1 MAKIIRAIC
10 TTASADDTM
19 GRVKLKSE
27 GVWNQETELVPSL
40 NGCAL
45 NKNDVVYVSVEDS
58 YYNPLILGKADR
70 NNIVLNLLV
79 DRVNILEDKV
89 NELIDKQNDVI
100 NALATKMLATGEGV
114 VWNGAVYF
122 GSVPTPDA
130 GGNVQVQVGPIG
142 TKLKKTTLKD
152 IEDNYK

>member
-10 TTASADDTM
+10 TTASAEDKM

-27 GVWNQETELVPSL
+27 GVWSQETELVPSL

-45 NKNDVVYVSVEDS
+45 NKGDVVYVSVEDS

-70 NNIVLNLLV
+70 NEIVLNLLV
-79 DRVNILEDKV
+79 EKINGLEDKI
-89 NELIDKQNDVI
+89 NEMVKMQNNI
-100 NALATKMLATGEGV
+100 LQQLSTNAELAMFEGAPC
-114 VWNGAVYF
+114 W
-122 GSVPTPDA
+122 
-130 GGNVQVQVGPIG
+130 VGTTVFSAMG
-142 TKLKKTTLKD
+142 TLKSIPQKTTLKD

>member
-10 TTASADDTM
+10 TTASADDKM

-45 NKNDVVYVSVEDS
+45 NKNDVVYVSIEDG

-79 DRVNILEDKV
+79 EKINGLEDKI
-89 NELIDKQNDVI
+89 NEMVQMQNNVLQQLTM
-100 NALATKMLATGEGV
+100 NESLVVEGV
-114 VWNGAVYF
+114 WKGADAF
-122 GSVPTPDA
+122 GPL
-130 GGNVQVQVGPIG
+130 G
-142 TKLKKTTLKD
+142 TLKSIPQKTTLKD

>member
-58 YYNPLILGKADR
+58 YYNPVILGKADR

-79 DRVNILEDKV
+79 EKINGLEDKI
-89 NELIDKQNDVI
+89 NEMVQMQNNI
-100 NALATKMLATGEGV
+100 LQQLSTNAELAVFEGAPC
-114 VWNGAVYF
+114 WAGM
-122 GSVPTPDA
+122 SVFAPM
-130 GGNVQVQVGPIG
+130 G
-142 TKLKKTTLKD
+142 TLKSIPQKTTLKD